1 MVDAARPEPGPPER
15 PILEDAAPG
24 EQAGTPTPGGPR
36 PPAHLAGP
44 GVLTILTTE
53 HWSLLTARSLVYNET
68 FARGAMF
75 LTFLSASLVALGFVA
90 GSGAAGTMLPL
101 VAIPILVLDLFV
113 GLATLGRLIDATT
126 EEFVALQGMARLR
139 HAYLEVAPD
148 LAPYFSTARHDDM
161 ASVLRAYGPTAGRP
175 PSTLGNVA
183 HGLTTMPGMVMV
195 VDSALAGSIASA
207 LAIVVGVDAA
217 GALAVGVLAGIAALA
232 LFAASSVRVFA
243 GVDRRFE
250 ARFPAPAPDVSRAPD
265 QPSRRK
271 T

>member
-1 MVDAARPEPGPPER
+1 
-15 PILEDAAPG
+15 
-24 EQAGTPTPGGPR
+24 
-36 PPAHLAGP
+36 
-44 GVLTILTTE
+44 VLTILTTE

-68 FARGAMF
+68 FTRGAMF

-90 GSGAAGTMLPL
+90 GSGAAGTLLPL

-148 LAPYFSTARHDDM
+148 LAPYFSAAHHDDM
-161 ASVLRAYGPTAGRP
+161 TSVLRAYGPTADRE
-175 PSTLGNVA
+175 PSTLRNVV

-195 VDSALAGSIASA
+195 VDSALAGSIAGAVAIAWGVAASEA
-207 LAIVVGVDAA
+207 LAI
-217 GALAVGVLAGIAALA
+217 GVLGGFAALA
-232 LFAASSVRVFA
+232 LFAAASIRVFS
-243 GVDRRFE
+243 GVGRRFE
-250 ARFPAPAPDVSRAPD
+250 ARFPAPGPEGAG
-265 QPSRRK
+265 QPSRRN